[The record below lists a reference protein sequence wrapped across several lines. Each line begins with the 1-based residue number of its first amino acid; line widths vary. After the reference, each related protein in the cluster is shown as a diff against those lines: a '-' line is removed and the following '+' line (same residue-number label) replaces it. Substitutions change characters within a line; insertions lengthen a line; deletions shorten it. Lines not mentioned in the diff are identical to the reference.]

1 MEFCNDGLFIF
12 PQPRE
17 SVPILSKPTSL
28 LSIIE
33 HPRPD
38 PTEHLPSSFYYSAGH
53 FFPTVLPRPQCGV
66 AATPFPSYSPYRES
80 QHLSLLPH
88 WAQRPPSQSCALPW
102 LHLPTGLNTG
112 IVAVLP
118 LSGWCPLTTNISNFD
133 EVQFFFFLLT
143 LLVSYLR
150 NCYINLWSQKFI
162 CMFPVRSFIVKAPIF
177 RSFIS
182 WVNSCKRCI
191 EGVQIHSFSCGH
203 PAVQHHLLKRLF
215 FHHWMV
221 LLSSGKQLTMAIQ
234 DYFWALNSIPC
245 LSLSLLSHYLEYS
258 NCGILNQE
266 V

>member
-17 SVPILSKPTSL
+17 SVPILSKSTSL

-191 EGVQIHSFSCGH
+191 EGGSNSFFFMWTSSCAASFVKKTILSPLNGLGIFWKTTDHGH
-203 PAVQHHLLKRLF
+203 TGLFLGSQFYSMFILKPVITLPWVF
-215 FHHWMV
+215 
-221 LLSSGKQLTMAIQ
+221 
-234 DYFWALNSIPC
+234 
-245 LSLSLLSHYLEYS
+245 
-258 NCGILNQE
+258 
-266 V
+266 